1 VSAPFRL
8 RFRLRDKL
16 LAAVTLL
23 VVVLTLAILLILN
36 ARLQSESSNALD
48 SDLDRTFSIFSSF
61 VSQETGSL
69 RDKAVLMAGL
79 PRLTAALDVRKPKF
93 STMADTVSELCLDL
107 SSSVKAPPL
116 FVVTDKEGRVLFDSH
131 HPPEEIVAL
140 RAGRDPDPAKMR
152 SNEQPVMANNWP
164 NVKAALQGQPSQG
177 GFLYQ
182 ETQAGGKTQVTAY
195 QTVTY
200 PILSHG
206 ENLGVIVLGVALDKP
221 LAENIKKLTDSEVA
235 FLIGKDVTASTWPED
250 KYSLVAQTLSPMIPS
265 AEMWKEKE
273 TSPPAPV
280 NLNNENYRV
289 RFAAFMDPQ
298 GQLLGSYA
306 ILRSAD
312 KALALQKNLQ
322 QTIVIIGILGVVFA
336 VGMAFFIARRITN
349 PLNSLLLG
357 VQEIG
362 RGNLNAQ
369 VPLET
374 HDELGVLAQS
384 FNEMIQGLREKER
397 VTNILG
403 KYISPEVAKK
413 VLSSGEGMALKGE
426 RRECVVMFTD
436 IRGFT
441 AFSENM
447 APEKIVADLNEYFSL
462 MVDVVIKYEGTLD
475 KFIGDA
481 IMAVWGAPVPF
492 EDKELR
498 GVKAALEMQRALG
511 QYNKARID
519 KNQTP
524 LTMGIGLNSG
534 VVVSGNLGSDK
545 RTDYTVIG
553 EEVNLAS
560 RLCSKAA
567 PGQVLISEGMYRKLK
582 GLVEVRPLDPIAL
595 KGFSEPVKVYE
606 VTSLTGAA

>member
-1 VSAPFRL
+1 MISGIRP

-23 VVVLTLAILLILN
+23 VVVLTVAILLILN
-36 ARLQSESSNALD
+36 ARLQSESSNALNQ
-48 SDLDRTFSIFSSF
+48 DLDRTFSIFSSF
-61 VSQETGSL
+61 ADQETANL
-69 RDKAVLMAGL
+69 RDKAILMAGL

-107 SSSVKAPPL
+107 GSSVQAPPL
-116 FVVTDKEGRVLFDSH
+116 FIVTDKNGQILFDSH

-140 RAGRDPDPAKMR
+140 RAGREPDPSKMR
-152 SNEQPVMANNWP
+152 SGEPTQADSWP
-164 NVKAALQGQPSQG
+164 NVHTALRGQSSQG
-177 GFLYQ
+177 GFLYRD
-182 ETQAGGKTQVTAY
+182 TQGGKAQVTAY

-200 PILSHG
+200 PILSRG
-206 ENLGVIVLGVALDKP
+206 DILGVIMLGVAMDKN
-221 LAENIKKLTDSEVA
+221 LAEYVKKLTDSEIA
-235 FLIGKDVTASTWPED
+235 FLIGRDVMASTWPED
-250 KYSLVAQTLSPMIPS
+250 KYPFLAQNLAPLIPS
-265 AEMWKEKE
+265 AEMWKDKT
-273 TSPPAPV
+273 TSPSSPV
-280 NLNNENYRV
+280 QLNGENYLV
-289 RFAAFMDPQ
+289 RFAPFMDTQ
-298 GQLLGSYA
+298 DRLLGNYA
-306 ILRSAD
+306 ILRSVD
-312 KALALQKNLQ
+312 KALALKNNLQ
-322 QTIVIIGILGVVFA
+322 QTIVIIGVLGIAFA
-336 VGMAFFIARRITN
+336 VAMAFFIARRITN
-349 PLNSLLLG
+349 PLNSLLQG

-362 RGNLNAQ
+362 KGNLNAQ

-384 FNEMIQGLREKER
+384 FNEMIQGLKEKER
-397 VTNILG
+397 VTHILG

-413 VLSSGEGMALKGE
+413 VLSSGEGLALKGE

-447 APEKIVADLNEYFSL
+447 APEKIVADLNEYFTL
-462 MVDVVIKYEGTLD
+462 MVDVVLQYEGTLD

-498 GVKAALEMQRALG
+498 GVKAALDMQRALG

-524 LTMGIGLNSG
+524 LTMGIGLNTG

-567 PGQVLISEGMYRKLK
+567 PGQVLISEAMYRKLK

-606 VTSLTGAA
+606 VTGLARS

>member
-1 VSAPFRL
+1 MSTSIRP

-23 VVVLTLAILLILN
+23 VVVLTIVILLILN
-36 ARLQSESSNALD
+36 ARLQAEGSNALNA
-48 SDLDRTFSIFSSF
+48 DLDRTFSIFSSF
-61 VSQETGSL
+61 INEEKGGL

-93 STMADTVSELCLDL
+93 TTMADTVSELCLDL
-107 SSSVKAPPL
+107 SASVKAPPL
-116 FVVTDKEGRVLFDSH
+116 FVVTDKVGRVLFDSH

-140 RAGRDPDPAKMR
+140 RAGREPDASKMR
-152 SNEQPVMANNWP
+152 SNEPVTVAAWP
-164 NVKAALQGQPSQG
+164 NVREALKGQPSQG
-177 GFLYQ
+177 GFLYKDSV
-182 ETQAGGKTQVTAY
+182 GGKAQATAY

-200 PILSHG
+200 PILSRG
-206 ENLGVIVLGVALDKP
+206 DILGVIVLGVALDKP
-221 LAENIKKLTDSEVA
+221 LAESLKKLTDSEVA
-235 FLIGKDVTASTWPED
+235 FFINKDVAASTWPED
-250 KYSLVAQTLSPMIPS
+250 KYSFLAQNLDPMIPS
-265 AEMWKEKE
+265 AEMWKEKD
-273 TSPPAPV
+273 TSPSAGV
-280 NLNNENYRV
+280 QLNDENYLV
-289 RFAAFMDPQ
+289 RFAPFMDTQ
-298 GQLLGSYA
+298 GQLLGNYA
-306 ILRSAD
+306 ILRSVD

-322 QTIVIIGILGVVFA
+322 QTIVIIGALGIAFA
-336 VGMAFFIARRITN
+336 IAMAFFIASRITN
-349 PLNSLLLG
+349 PLNALLLG
-357 VQEIG
+357 VQEVG
-362 RGNLNAQ
+362 KGNLNVK

-374 HDELGVLAQS
+374 HDELAVLAQS
-384 FNEMIQGLREKER
+384 FNDMIEGLKETER
-397 VTNILG
+397 VTNVLG

-413 VLSSGEGMALKGE
+413 VLSSGEGLALKGE

-441 AFSENM
+441 SFSENM
-447 APEKIVADLNEYFSL
+447 APEKIVADLNEYFTL
-462 MVDVVIKYEGTLD
+462 MVDVVLKYEGTLD

-498 GVKAALEMQRALG
+498 GVKAALEMQEVLG
-511 QYNKARID
+511 QYNKSRID
-519 KNQTP
+519 KKQTP

-553 EEVNLAS
+553 EEVNLSS

-582 GLVEVRPLDPIAL
+582 GLVEVRPLEPIAL
-595 KGFSEPVKVYE
+595 KGFSDPVKVYE
-606 VTSLTGAA
+606 VTGLTKG

>member
-1 VSAPFRL
+1 MSTPLRP

-23 VVVLTLAILLILN
+23 VVVLTVSILLILN
-36 ARLQSESSNALD
+36 VRLQAESSKALNA
-48 SDLDRTFSIFSSF
+48 DLDRTFSIFSSF
-61 VSQETGSL
+61 VSQETSSL

-116 FVVTDKEGRVLFDSH
+116 FVVTDKTGRVLFDSH

-140 RAGRDPDPAKMR
+140 RAGREPDPAKMN
-152 SNEQPVMANNWP
+152 STEAVMADSWP
-164 NVKAALQGQPSQG
+164 NVRAALKGQPSQG
-177 GFLYQ
+177 GFLYRD
-182 ETQAGGKTQVTAY
+182 ASSGKAQVTVY

-206 ENLGVIVLGVALDKP
+206 QNLGVIVLGVALDKP

-235 FLIGKDVTASTWPED
+235 FFIGKDVAASTWPEPN
-250 KYSLVAQTLSPMIPS
+250 YQLVAQGLAPDIPS
-265 AEMWKEKE
+265 AEMWKEKT
-273 TSPPAPV
+273 TSPSTNV
-280 NLNNENYRV
+280 ELNGENYLV
-289 RFAAFMDPQ
+289 RFAPFTDTQNAVI
-298 GQLLGSYA
+298 GNYA
-306 ILRSAD
+306 ILRSVD
-312 KALALQKNLQ
+312 KAKALQNNLQ
-322 QTIVIIGILGVVFA
+322 QTLVIIGILGVLFA
-336 VGMAFFIARRITN
+336 FGMAFFIARRISD
-349 PLNSLLLG
+349 PLNSLLQG
-357 VQEIG
+357 VQEVG
-362 RGNLNAQ
+362 KGNLNAQ
-369 VPLET
+369 VPVET

-397 VTNILG
+397 VTNVLG

-413 VLSSGEGMALKGE
+413 VLSAGEGMSLKGE

-441 AFSENM
+441 SFSENM
-447 APEKIVADLNEYFSL
+447 APEKIVADLNEYFTL
-462 MVDVVIKYEGTLD
+462 MVDVVIQYEGTLD

-498 GVKAALEMQRALG
+498 GVKAALEMQKALG
-511 QYNKARID
+511 QYNKTRID

-560 RLCSKAA
+560 RLCAKAA

-582 GLVEVRPLDPIAL
+582 GLVEVRQLEPIAL

-606 VTSLTGAA
+606 VTSLTPGV

>member
-1 VSAPFRL
+1 M
-8 RFRLRDKL
+8 K
-16 LAAVTLL
+16 
-23 VVVLTLAILLILN
+23 
-36 ARLQSESSNALD
+36 
-48 SDLDRTFSIFSSF
+48 SDLDRTFSVFDSF
-61 VSQETGSL
+61 VVQETDNL
-69 RDKAVLMAGL
+69 RDKAILMSGL
-79 PRLTAALDVRKPKF
+79 PRLTAAMDVRKPNF
-93 STMADTVSELCLDL
+93 SAMSNTVSDLCLDL
-107 SSSVKAPPL
+107 SDSVKVPSL
-116 FVVTDKEGRVLFDSH
+116 FIVTDKAGQVLFDSH
-131 HPPEEIVAL
+131 HPPEEILAL
-140 RAGRDPDPAKMR
+140 RQGREPDPSKKGDR
-152 SNEQPVMANNWP
+152 SPVEAGAWP
-164 NVKAALQGQPSQG
+164 NVKAALQGHPSQG
-177 GFLYQ
+177 GFLY
-182 ETQAGGKTQVTAY
+182 ADSSAPGSKPTAY

-200 PILSHG
+200 PILSPG
-206 ENLGVIVLGVALDKP
+206 REMLGVLILGLALDKP
-221 LAENIKKLTDSEVA
+221 LAESMKNMTDSEIA
-235 FLIGKDVTASTWPED
+235 FFINKQVFASSWPVD
-250 KYSLVAQTLSPMIPS
+250 KYPLVDQNVAPEIP
-265 AEMWKEKE
+265 APEMWKDMT
-273 TSPPAPV
+273 TSPPSPV
-280 NLNNENYRV
+280 TLNGEVYEA
-289 RFAAFMDPQ
+289 RFAPFKDTQ
-298 GQLLGSYA
+298 GQVLGNYA
-306 ILRSAD
+306 ILRSVD

-322 QTIVIIGILGVVFA
+322 QTIEIIGVLGVAFA
-336 VGMAFFIARRITN
+336 FGMALFIARRITQ
-349 PLNSLLLG
+349 PLNSLLAG

-362 RGNLNAQ
+362 RGNLNAK
-369 VPLET
+369 VPVET

-413 VLSSGEGMALKGE
+413 VLSAGEGVALKGE

-441 AFSENM
+441 AMSEN
-447 APEKIVADLNEYFSL
+447 ASPEKIVGDLNEYFTL

-498 GVKAALEMQRALG
+498 SIKAALEMQDVLG
-511 QYNKARID
+511 QFNKARID
-519 KNQTP
+519 KKLNP

-595 KGFSEPVKVYE
+595 KGFSEPVKVFE
-606 VTSLTGAA
+606 VTRLTGA

>member
-1 VSAPFRL
+1 VSVPLRA

-23 VVVLTLAILLILN
+23 VVVLTVAIILILN
-36 ARLQSESSNALD
+36 VRLQAESRDALNA
-48 SDLDRTFSIFSSF
+48 DLDRTFSIFSSF

-140 RAGRDPDPAKMR
+140 RAGREPDPSKM
-152 SNEQPVMANNWP
+152 NAGEPMMANTWP

-177 GFLYQ
+177 GFLYRDSQ
-182 ETQAGGKTQVTAY
+182 PGGKVQVTAY

-206 ENLGVIVLGVALDKP
+206 ENLGVIVLGVALDKA
-221 LAENIKKLTDSEVA
+221 LAEILKKLTDSEVA
-235 FLIGKDVTASTWPED
+235 FFIGKDVAASTWPED
-250 KYSLVAQTLSPMIPS
+250 KYPLVASSLSSSIPS
-265 AEMWKEKE
+265 AEMWKEKT
-273 TSPPAPV
+273 TSPSVPV
-280 NLNNENYRV
+280 DLNDENYLV
-289 RFAAFMDPQ
+289 RFAPFMDTQ
-298 GQLLGSYA
+298 NLLIGNYA
-306 ILRSAD
+306 ILRSVN
-312 KALALQKNLQ
+312 KAQALLKNLQ
-322 QTIVIIGILGVVFA
+322 QTIVIVGFVGVLFA
-336 VGMAFFIARRITN
+336 FGMAFFIARRITN
-349 PLNSLLLG
+349 PLNSLLQG

-362 RGNLNAQ
+362 KGNLNTQ

-413 VLSSGEGMALKGE
+413 VLASGEGMALKGE

-441 AFSENM
+441 SFSENM
-447 APEKIVADLNEYFSL
+447 APEKIVADLNEYFTL

-498 GVKAALEMQRALG
+498 GVKAALEMQKALG
-511 QYNKARID
+511 QYNKSRID

-524 LTMGIGLNSG
+524 LTMGVGLNSG

-567 PGQVLISEGMYRKLK
+567 PGQVLISESMYRKLK

-606 VTSLTGAA
+606 VTSLTAGA